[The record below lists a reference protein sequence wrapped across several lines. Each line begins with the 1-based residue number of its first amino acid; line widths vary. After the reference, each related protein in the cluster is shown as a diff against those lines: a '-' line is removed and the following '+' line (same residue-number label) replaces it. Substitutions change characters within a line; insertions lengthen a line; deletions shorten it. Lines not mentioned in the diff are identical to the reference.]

1 MSLFLCKEW
10 RPFLLILASQSTSQP
25 PLLSISYLSLSLSL
39 SLSLCSRSHPSG
51 QSLLIFGFSS
61 FLLICLLGPP
71 SLFGCLDS
79 SRKKEERKNNR
90 RKTIW
95 CHVFAC
101 ASGCFINCQL
111 ILPLITKWR
120 PITQQKKKNSF
131 DCLQFKYNV
140 LERW

>member
-1 MSLFLCKEW
+1 MAALSSNPGFSVHK
-10 RPFLLILASQSTSQP
+10 PTSS
-25 PLLSISYLSLSLSL
+25 PLHKLPLSLSLSL

>member
-25 PLLSISYLSLSLSL
+25 PLLSISFLSL

-71 SLFGCLDS
+71 SLFGCLGS
-79 SRKKEERKNNR
+79 SGEKKERKNNR

-120 PITQQKKKNSF
+120 PKKNSF

>member
-1 MSLFLCKEW
+1 MAALSSNPGFSVHK
-10 RPFLLILASQSTSQP
+10 PTSS
-25 PLLSISYLSLSLSL
+25 PLLSISFLSL

-71 SLFGCLDS
+71 SLFGCLGS
-79 SRKKEERKNNR
+79 SGEKKERKNNR

-120 PITQQKKKNSF
+120 PITQQKKKKTPLIVCSLNIMFWNDGKVWVS
-131 DCLQFKYNV
+131 
-140 LERW
+140 